1 MMKRPSLS
9 LISRR
14 SPLGHQVG
22 GGCPKRQKP
31 PEVRSLRTH
40 PKPSAPPFCSKTRL
54 RETIHNC
61 GVCRTSR
68 RSRWVALFPHR

>member
-14 SPLGHQVG
+14 FPLGHQVG
-22 GGCPKRQKP
+22 GDCPKRQKP

-40 PKPSAPPFCSKTRL
+40 PKPSAPPFYSKTRL
-54 RETIHNC
+54 RETKPQL
-61 GVCRTSR
+61 R
-68 RSRWVALFPHR
+68 RMQDFKAVTMRGALSP